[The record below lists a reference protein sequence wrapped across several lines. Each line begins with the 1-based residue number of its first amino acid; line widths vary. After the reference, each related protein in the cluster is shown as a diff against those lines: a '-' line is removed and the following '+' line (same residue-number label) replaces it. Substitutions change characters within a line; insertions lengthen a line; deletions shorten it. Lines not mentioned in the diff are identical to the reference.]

1 MDIFA
6 KWPIVFLPVTVVYF
20 YMVANEKFLPLHSW
34 GRRDAVTA
42 GSEEP
47 KLNICFTS
55 FYGVIIVGHEQKKR
69 EKQKEQEKEQEQEE

>member
-1 MDIFA
+1 
-6 KWPIVFLPVTVVYF
+6 
-20 YMVANEKFLPLHSW
+20 MVANEEFLPLRRQ

-55 FYGVIIVGHEQKKR
+55 FYGVIIVGHEQER
-69 EKQKEQEKEQEQEE
+69 EKQKEQQEE